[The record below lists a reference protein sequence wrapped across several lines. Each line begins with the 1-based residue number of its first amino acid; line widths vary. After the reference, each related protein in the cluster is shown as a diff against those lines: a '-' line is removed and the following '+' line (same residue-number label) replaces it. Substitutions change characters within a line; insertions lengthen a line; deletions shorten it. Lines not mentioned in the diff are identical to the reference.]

1 MERIEGYA
9 PVADANSRLLVLG
22 TMPSVESLR
31 AGFYYAN
38 PRNAFWPIVFSLW
51 DAPLAADYAQRLAF
65 ARAHRI
71 ALWDAAHTCER
82 EGSLDADMR
91 RAEPNDFDGLMA
103 LAPGIRTVLCNGAA
117 SHAIVMRSG
126 FPARYGLRVL
136 RMPSTS
142 PAHTMPFEQKRAAW
156 RALRE
161 AAEEGEA

>member
-1 MERIEGYA
+1 MRCEGFPFEA
-9 PVADANSRLLVLG
+9 GADARVLVLG
-22 TMPSVESLR
+22 SMPGIASLR
-31 AGFYYAN
+31 AGQYYAH

-156 RALRE
+156 RVLRE